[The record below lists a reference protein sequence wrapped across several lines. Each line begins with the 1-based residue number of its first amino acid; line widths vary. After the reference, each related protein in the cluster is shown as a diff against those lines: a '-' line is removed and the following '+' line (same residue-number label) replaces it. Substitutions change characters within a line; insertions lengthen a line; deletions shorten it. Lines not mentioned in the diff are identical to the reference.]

1 MENVTISNSNCKKEE
16 MIDCSALKKTYL
28 ECLNNLLLESNVD
41 SCTKVFKIYANCNTI
56 EFNKNK

>member
-1 MENVTISNSNCKKEE
+1 MKNATTLNSNCKKEE
-16 MIDCSALKKTYL
+16 ITDCSALKKNYL